1 MSPFSTR
8 FTALQSRAV
17 ASWYS
22 PDSPFMLAL
31 KLLLLPSL
39 ICGLTLAGRRWGP
52 AVAGWLSGLPI
63 VAGPILFFISIE
75 QGPAFG
81 AAAAEGTLSGLVAVL
96 AFIVGYAW
104 TATRTS
110 WLVSALM
117 GWFAYAVAVGLI
129 YLLEPQLVV
138 SAVVD
143 VLALW
148 YAPRLLPKIGA
159 PAIVAQLD
167 YSEIAVRMF
176 AGVALL
182 LALTYF
188 ASGLGP
194 RLSGLL
200 AMFPTLG
207 TVLAIFSHRHAG
219 AEFAIHLLRG
229 MVLGLYAFVAFTV
242 VLALSLTSF
251 RTGTAFAF
259 AIGSALV
266 VQGIARIFV
275 DRGVR
280 NR

>member
-1 MSPFSTR
+1 
-8 FTALQSRAV
+8 
-17 ASWYS
+17 
-22 PDSPFMLAL
+22 MLAL

-63 VAGPILFFISIE
+63 VAGPILFFIAIE

-104 TATRTS
+104 TATRRS

-129 YLLEPQLVV
+129 YVLEPPLVV

-143 VLALW
+143 VMALW

-159 PAIVAQLD
+159 PAIVPQLD
-167 YSEIAVRMF
+167 CSEIAVRML

-242 VLALSLTSF
+242 VLVLSLTSF

-266 VQGIARIFV
+266 VQGIARMFV

-280 NR
+280 NP

>member
-1 MSPFSTR
+1 
-8 FTALQSRAV
+8 
-17 ASWYS
+17 
-22 PDSPFMLAL
+22 MLAL

-52 AVAGWLSGLPI
+52 AIAGWLSGLPI

-75 QGPAFG
+75 QGREFG
-81 AAAAEGTLSGLVAVL
+81 AAAAEGTLSGLVPVL

-104 TATRTS
+104 TATRRS
-110 WLVSALM
+110 WLVSALA
-117 GWFAYAVAVGLI
+117 GWGSYAVAVVVLYTLAPPWI
-129 YLLEPQLVV
+129 V

-143 VLALW
+143 VAALW
-148 YAPRLLPKIGA
+148 LTPRLLPKVGA
-159 PAIVAQLD
+159 PAVAPILD
-167 YSEIAVRMF
+167 YTEIAVRML

-188 ASGLGP
+188 AAGLGP

-242 VLALSLTSF
+242 ALKLSLPTLELGTSF
-251 RTGTAFAF
+251 AL
-259 AIGSALV
+259 AIGCALL

-275 DRGVR
+275 DRTPSR
-280 NR
+280 P

>member
-1 MSPFSTR
+1 
-8 FTALQSRAV
+8 
-17 ASWYS
+17 
-22 PDSPFMLAL
+22 MLAL

-63 VAGPILFFISIE
+63 VAGPILFFIAIE

-104 TATRTS
+104 TATRRS

-129 YLLEPQLVV
+129 YVLEPPLVV

-143 VLALW
+143 VMALW

-159 PAIVAQLD
+159 PAVAAQLD
-167 YSEIAVRMF
+167 YSEIAVRMV

-242 VLALSLTSF
+242 ALRLSLTALPVGASF
-251 RTGTAFAF
+251 AP
-259 AIGSALV
+259 AIGCALI

-275 DRGVR
+275 DRTVSR
-280 NR
+280 P